1 MVRLKSLEIFFS
13 YNGRKALYFS
23 TLAVLIHFLSA
34 CSNAPNALTY
44 YLLHSTEVTSLPSY
58 DFKQTIVRDNLTLPE
73 YLKHRGLVYQTSDT
87 NLHISTSHL
96 WAEPVDEGL
105 TKALTSALG
114 LNNVAL
120 VRPDH
125 YASEGALHISLY
137 INDFVSTYEGE
148 VIFSGQYAI
157 TRTSE
162 EASIHPFMFKAVLS
176 NDGFASSI
184 KAMRSAIEK
193 LAKDINTTMNP
204 QT

>member
-1 MVRLKSLEIFFS
+1 MIMQVKTFSFNKDNKPLKII
-13 YNGRKALYFS
+13 A
-23 TLAVLIHFLSA
+23 LAVLFSFLSA
-34 CSNAPNALTY
+34 CSSAPNALTY
-44 YLLHSTEVTSLPSY
+44 YLLHATNGASVLEREA
-58 DFKQTIVRDNLTLPE
+58 KQSIVLDKVTLPE

-105 TKALTSALG
+105 TKALASALKA
-114 LNNVAL
+114 NNVAL

-125 YASEGALHISLY
+125 YASEKAPHISLY

-157 TRTSE
+157 SRASE
-162 EASIHPFMFKAVLS
+162 AASIHSFTFKAPLS

-193 LAKDINTTMNP
+193 LAEDMNITIN
-204 QT
+204 QQS